1 MALILGNG
9 ILYLTNSF
17 GILGLVPTFIVGLIG
32 DFILLIGCI
41 GGLVRMLMNGDFFGF
56 IYYDIRKLAVQI
68 VVTISLML
76 S

>member
-32 DFILLIGCI
+32 DFILLNKNSKFLKTSII
-41 GGLVRMLMNGDFFGF
+41 SIL
-56 IYYDIRKLAVQI
+56 RKI
-68 VVTISLML
+68 VKK
-76 S
+76 